1 MESVAFENRWWT
13 AFAAFQFNDHETGG
27 GELIRR
33 FALRFEGRK
42 RVHDAGEIISGIV
55 AKRLVEHLE
64 RSGFVVMK
72 NRLSSA
78 RRSLVVVTR
87 VDAALAPIAPG
98 GTPAGAGR
106 RRGPFYP
113 RPWRRYL
120 QGGSPAS
127 VTRSLSRSRRM
138 SSFRGLPRARAH
150 LIWNCLDFGWR
161 SRHLQK
167 AVRWRGPAVMGK
179 AQPSPAP
186 RVVQGLPPRLN
197 HDLAA
202 VLLACAMAV
211 LLACAMAVL
220 LACAMAVLLACAMAV
235 LLACA
240 MAVLLPCAMSESRS
254 A

>member
-1 MESVAFENRWWT
+1 MRRANRILQEARWIAKPYRAPAPT
-13 AFAAFQFNDHETGG
+13 RCREPPGRGRALRSGG

-87 VDAALAPIAPG
+87 VDAALAPMAPG

-138 SSFRGLPRARAH
+138 SSFRGLPQSASAPNPELSRLRLAKPPPSKSGSLARTCGDGKDASLVPH
-150 LIWNCLDFGWR
+150 L
-161 SRHLQK
+161 
-167 AVRWRGPAVMGK
+167 RWSKVYRRG
-179 AQPSPAP
+179 
-186 RVVQGLPPRLN
+186 
-197 HDLAA
+197 
-202 VLLACAMAV
+202 
-211 LLACAMAVL
+211 
-220 LACAMAVLLACAMAV
+220 
-235 LLACA
+235 
-240 MAVLLPCAMSESRS
+240 
-254 A
+254 